1 MKLSL
6 HLIPKTLNEARK
18 FQQIYGAEPTLS
30 ARQCG
35 ERVLR
40 CQIGPAQWNLK
51 LPALLVEETHSL
63 FTAVFFASESFE
75 LTTGKRVKGMGYPKL
90 LWLCST
96 NACSATPFPTTSDIR
111 DLWDYERT
119 RTLEMSVENS
129 MFDSQYLWQAR
140 AKRI

>member
-40 CQIGPAQWNLK
+40 CQIGPVQWNLK

-96 NACSATPFPTTSDIR
+96 NACSATPFPHT
-111 DLWDYERT
+111 
-119 RTLEMSVENS
+119 
-129 MFDSQYLWQAR
+129 
-140 AKRI
+140 